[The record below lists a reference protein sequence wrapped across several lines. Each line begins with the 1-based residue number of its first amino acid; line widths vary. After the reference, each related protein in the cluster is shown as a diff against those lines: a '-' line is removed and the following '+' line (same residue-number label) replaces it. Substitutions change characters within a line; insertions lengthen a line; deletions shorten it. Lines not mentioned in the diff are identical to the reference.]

1 MKCVWIAAAVISAA
15 GADACHAQKGVDKAK
30 ATAFDTRLF
39 GGPLR

>member
-1 MKCVWIAAAVISAA
+1 MKYVWIAAAFVSVV
-15 GADACHAQKGVDKAK
+15 GAHACHAQEGVDKAK